1 MFIERTISRTI
12 IEIASE
18 FKALTVTG
26 PRQSGKTTL
35 LRQIFPHYKYVN
47 LEDLSMRD
55 FALKDPKAFLEEY
68 SGPAIIDE
76 VQKVPSIL
84 SYLQIVL
91 DDSSKKAQYILTGSQ
106 NFQLSAA
113 ITQSLVGRA
122 ALITLLP
129 FSMSEI
135 RSEYADVDTVDII
148 YKGQYPAIYSEN
160 IPPSRYYNAYT
171 SLYLERDVRDI
182 RQVADLSLFRDFM
195 SLVAARTGQLMNL
208 SDLSNVLGRDVNTIK
223 QWLSV
228 LETSYVVFK
237 LRPLAARTA
246 RRIARSPKYYFYD
259 TGLLCNLLNIK
270 STSEL
275 LGHPQWGSIFENFV
289 VAEKYKDY
297 TNKGEQPDL
306 HFLRDKTGN
315 EIDVVETSQGKLIYT
330 EIKAAKTFSPDM
342 IKGLD
347 KFDDIAVA
355 SNQILEKHIVY
366 RGQSLKF
373 KHVGFVGI

>member
-1 MFIERTISRTI
+1 MFIDRTISETI
-12 IEIASE
+12 IEITSE

-47 LEDLSMRD
+47 LEDLGMRD

-91 DDSSKKAQYILTGSQ
+91 DDSPKKAQYILTGSQ

-113 ITQSLVGRA
+113 ITQSLAGRA

-135 RSEYADVDTVDII
+135 RSEYADIDTVDII

-160 IPPSRYYNAYT
+160 IPPSRYYDAYT

-195 SLVAARTGQLMNL
+195 SLAAGRTGQLMNL

-223 QWLSV
+223 QWLP
-228 LETSYVVFK
+228 F
-237 LRPLAARTA
+237 
-246 RRIARSPKYYFYD
+246 
-259 TGLLCNLLNIK
+259 
-270 STSEL
+270 
-275 LGHPQWGSIFENFV
+275 
-289 VAEKYKDY
+289 
-297 TNKGEQPDL
+297 
-306 HFLRDKTGN
+306 
-315 EIDVVETSQGKLIYT
+315 
-330 EIKAAKTFSPDM
+330 
-342 IKGLD
+342 
-347 KFDDIAVA
+347 
-355 SNQILEKHIVY
+355 
-366 RGQSLKF
+366 
-373 KHVGFVGI
+373 